1 MTTVNRKRQE
11 GVTLVVGLI
20 MLVLLTLMAISAFN
34 LGKGNLQIVGNM
46 QNRGE
51 SYNAAQQA
59 LEEALS
65 TVRLFS
71 APTAVFLTPCTTQNT
86 KCYSINASGNNDI
99 VVKVGSSEDPAQP
112 RCVRAMVVPVAQL
125 NLSNPDDLGCTVGQG
140 QTFGIAGAATGN
152 SLCGDTVWDV
162 KADAQ
167 DSVTST
173 RVVSYAG
180 VKVRVSANTITTS
193 CP

>member
-1 MTTVNRKRQE
+1 MRANRKRQE

-20 MLVLLTLMAISAFN
+20 MLILLTLMAISAFN
-34 LGKGNLQIVGNM
+34 LGKGNLQIVSNM
-46 QNRGE
+46 QNRNE

-65 TVRLFS
+65 TIRLFA

-99 VVKVGSSEDPAQP
+99 VVKLGSSADATKPS
-112 RCVRAMVVPVAQL
+112 CVRSMVVPVAQL
-125 NLSNPDDLGCTVGQG
+125 DLSNTDDLGCAVGQG

-167 DSVTST
+167 DSVTNA

-180 VKVRVSANTITTS
+180 VRVRVSANTISTA